1 LKDDRKDKP
10 MLANFL
16 RLRKMT
22 HAEWSAMSLY
32 EKFEDAIVI
41 VLSGIIAI
49 VVIAAV
55 WSLLR
60 EVVTSLVLGALDPL
74 DFATFQTVFG
84 MIFTAVIA
92 LEFKRS
98 LLVAAERGF
107 GILQVRTIILI
118 ALLAIVRKFIILDL
132 ADTSAAKVAALS
144 GAVLALGAVFW
155 LVRDQDRHERLEQ
168 LQE

>member
-1 LKDDRKDKP
+1 

-22 HAEWSAMSLY
+22 RAEWSAMSLY
-32 EKFEDAIVI
+32 EKFEDAVVI

-55 WSLLR
+55 WSLMR
-60 EVVTSLVLGALDPL
+60 EVVKSLVLGALDPL
-74 DFATFQTVFG
+74 NFATFQTVFG
-84 MIFTAVIA
+84 MIFTVVIA

-98 LLVAAERGF
+98 LLVAADRGF

-155 LVRDQDRHERLEQ
+155 LVRDQDRQERLEQ
-168 LQE
+168 IQE

>member
-1 LKDDRKDKP
+1 

-22 HAEWSAMSLY
+22 RAEWSAMSLY
-32 EKFEDAIVI
+32 EKFEDAVVI

-55 WSLLR
+55 WSLMR

-74 DFATFQTVFG
+74 DFSTFQAVFG
-84 MIFTAVIA
+84 MIFTVVIA

-98 LLVAAERGF
+98 LLVAADRGF

-155 LVRDQDRHERLEQ
+155 LVRDQDRQERHEQ
-168 LQE
+168 IQE

>member
-1 LKDDRKDKP
+1 

-22 HAEWSAMSLY
+22 RAEWSAMSFY

-98 LLVAAERGF
+98 LLVAADRGF
-107 GILQVRTIILI
+107 GVLQVRTIILI
-118 ALLAIVRKFIILDL
+118 ALLAIVRKFIILNL

-155 LVRDQDRHERLEQ
+155 LVRDQDRQERLEQ
-168 LQE
+168 AQE

>member
-1 LKDDRKDKP
+1 CPAAKHHAWTNRGWGEECLKDGSKDKP

-32 EKFEDAIVI
+32 EKFEDAVVI

-55 WSLLR
+55 WSLMR

-74 DFATFQTVFG
+74 DFSTFQTVFG
-84 MIFTAVIA
+84 MIFTVVIA

-98 LLVAAERGF
+98 LLVAADRGF

-132 ADTSAAKVAALS
+132 ADTSATKVAALS
-144 GAVLALGAVFW
+144 GAVLALGAV
-155 LVRDQDRHERLEQ
+155 
-168 LQE
+168 

>member
-1 LKDDRKDKP
+1 MKDGSKDKP

-16 RLRKMT
+16 RLRKMS

-32 EKFEDAIVI
+32 EKFEDAVVI

-55 WSLLR
+55 WSLMR
-60 EVVTSLVLGALDPL
+60 EVVTSIVLGALDPL
-74 DFATFQTVFG
+74 DFSTFQTVFG
-84 MIFTAVIA
+84 MIFTVVIA
-92 LEFKRS
+92 LEFK
-98 LLVAAERGF
+98 
-107 GILQVRTIILI
+107 RTIILI

-132 ADTSAAKVAALS
+132 ADTSATKVAALS

-155 LVRDQDRHERLEQ
+155 LVRDQDRQERLEQ
-168 LQE
+168 IQE